1 MQHNGFTMNS
11 EKDPEKR
18 KAKLRDRIKHLKE
31 QREVIED
38 QIQIMKDEI
47 HSIDVKIYLDS
58 VEARPKAEGK

>member
-1 MQHNGFTMNS
+1 MNA

-58 VEARPKAEGK
+58 VEAHPKGEGK